1 VDQPTA
7 HFKTSYAEVDATMAI
22 LKALKISGGGKST
35 KKVLAIYRHNQNVQG
50 STLTDGKPSINAGQ
64 FMSIIL
70 DELDRRTTTRS
81 TLLEDLQKLYKINWP
96 PIGSDELVLF
106 GEVSK

>member
-1 VDQPTA
+1 M
-7 HFKTSYAEVDATMAI
+7 MAI

-35 KKVLAIYRHNQNVQG
+35 KKVLAIGTTNTFKGVL
-50 STLTDGKPSINAGQ
+50 LTDRKPSINARQ
-64 FMSIIL
+64 FMSVIL
-70 DELDRRTTTRS
+70 DELDRRTTYRS